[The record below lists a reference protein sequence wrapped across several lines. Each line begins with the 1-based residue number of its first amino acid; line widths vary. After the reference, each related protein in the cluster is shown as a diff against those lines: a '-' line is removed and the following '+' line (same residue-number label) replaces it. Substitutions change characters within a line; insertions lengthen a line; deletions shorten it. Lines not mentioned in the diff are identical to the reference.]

1 MAINRK
7 NQEKRDEY
15 RVQIINDHEMKITG
29 KNYYCHKIKIND
41 KWEIM

>member
-15 RVQIINDHEMKITG
+15 RVQIINDHENE
-29 KNYYCHKIKIND
+29 NYRQ
-41 KWEIM
+41 ELLLS